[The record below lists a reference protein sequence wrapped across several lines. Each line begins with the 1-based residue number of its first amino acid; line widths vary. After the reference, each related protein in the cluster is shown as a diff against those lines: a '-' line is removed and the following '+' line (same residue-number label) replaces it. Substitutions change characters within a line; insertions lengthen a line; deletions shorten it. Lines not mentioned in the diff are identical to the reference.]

1 LVEGFDDMASRAKT
15 TRSRKP
21 AASVGGM
28 GSRFKGVLKIAL
40 VLAIG
45 LGSGY
50 AWRSYFPLALPFESP
65 LVADKSSQDVA
76 QGSAMDGLGRRAR
89 EAEAE
94 RDSLARKLADLEASH
109 RDLERELADM
119 KIKSLLSRAD

>member
-1 LVEGFDDMASRAKT
+1 MASRPKT

-21 AASVGGM
+21 AAPSRGAGGVG
-28 GSRFKGVLKIAL
+28 SSLKATLKMVL

-50 AWRSYFPLALPFESP
+50 VWRSYYPLALPFESP
-65 LVADKSSQDVA
+65 LVADKSSADVG
-76 QGSAMDGLGRRAR
+76 QGAAMDGLGRRAR

-94 RDSLARKLADLEASH
+94 RDAMARRLAALEATH
-109 RDLERELADM
+109 RDLERELADL